1 MKRRIFILAV
11 VLIALLFYGT
21 ALAMEFSADMVSTG
35 KGGKGMVSKVYMKDK
50 KFRWESKQEET
61 YTISRQDLLKT
72 WIVMPK
78 QRSYME
84 VKFDPSK
91 DQSPREK
98 MSGEVSRKLIGT
110 ETVDGHPAKKYEV
123 TVQSGKRQTKS
134 YQWLATDLNNFPI
147 KQAAVDGSWG
157 MEYRNIRMGGQP
169 DSLFD
174 EPKGFK
180 KMAMPGM
187 PRAPGR

>member
-1 MKRRIFILAV
+1 MRKRLFILAAA
-11 VLIALLFYGT
+11 LIAILFYGA
-21 ALAMEFSADMVSTG
+21 ALAMEFSADMVSTA
-35 KGGKGMVSKVYMKDK
+35 KGGKGMVSKVYMKGN

-61 YTISRQDLLKT
+61 YSISRQDLLKT

-84 VKFDPSK
+84 IKFDPSK
-91 DQSPREK
+91 DQSPKEK
-98 MSGEVSRKLIGT
+98 MTGEVSRKLIGT

-157 MEYRNIRMGGQP
+157 MEYRNIRMGSQP

-180 KMAMPGM
+180 KMAIPGM
-187 PRAPGR
+187 PARSRR

>member
-1 MKRRIFILAV
+1 MKRRLFVLAAM
-11 VLIALLFYGT
+11 LIALIFCGT
-21 ALAMEFSADMVSTG
+21 APAMEFSADVVNTV
-35 KGGKGMVSKVYMKDK
+35 KGGKGMTSKVYMKDK

-61 YTISRQDLLKT
+61 YTISRQDLMKT

-78 QRSYME
+78 QRNYME
-84 VKFDPSK
+84 MKFDPSK
-91 DQSPREK
+91 DQSPQEK
-98 MSGEVSRKLIGT
+98 VKGEVSRKLLGT
-110 ETVDGHPAKKYEV
+110 ETIDGHPAKKYEV

-169 DSLFD
+169 DSLFE

-187 PRAPGR
+187 PRVPRR

>member
-1 MKRRIFILAV
+1 MRRRLFILAAA
-11 VLIALLFYGT
+11 LIALLFCGT
-21 ALAMEFSADMVSTG
+21 ALALEFSADMVSKG
-35 KGGKGMVSKVYMKDK
+35 KGAQGMTAKVYMKNN
-50 KFRWESKQEET
+50 KFRWESKQQET
-61 YTISRQDLLKT
+61 YTISRQDLMKT
-72 WIVMPK
+72 WVVMPK

-84 VKFDPSK
+84 MSYDPSK
-91 DQSPREK
+91 DQSPQEK
-98 MSGEVSRKLIGT
+98 VKGEVSRKLLGT
-110 ETVDGHPAKKYEV
+110 ETIDGHPAKKYEV

-169 DSLFD
+169 DSLFE

-187 PRAPGR
+187 PRVPRR